1 MGSASSRN
9 TVLPGNPM
17 IWSAFKL
24 SLLVS
29 IMATIIVVLLGT
41 SVAFVLAKRKFR
53 GRELLDAVVT
63 LPLVLPPTVTGYY
76 LIVLLGRH
84 GLIGKYLYDFTGWS
98 VTFTWAGAVIAASV
112 MALPLMVK
120 SARAAIESVNPMYE
134 VASYTLGKSELETFF
149 RITLPIAR
157 RGMLAGVVLSFA
169 RALGEFG
176 ATLMLAGNIP
186 GKTQTMPL
194 AIYETV
200 IAGENRQA
208 QLLAFILTAVSVA
221 AIYLTNKLTAA
232 RMPEM

>member
-1 MGSASSRN
+1 
-9 TVLPGNPM
+9 M

-29 IMATIIVVLLGT
+29 LVATIIVVLLGT
-41 SVAFVLAKRKFR
+41 SVAFILARRKFY
-53 GRELLDAVVT
+53 GRELLDALVT

-84 GLIGKYLYDFTGWS
+84 GLIGEYLYDLTGWS
-98 VTFTWAGAVIAASV
+98 VTFTWVGAVIAAAV

-120 SARAAIESVNPMYE
+120 SARAAIESVNPQYE
-134 VASYTLGKSELETFF
+134 VASYTLGKSEFETFM
-149 RITLPIAR
+149 RITLPLAK
-157 RGMLAGVVLSFA
+157 RGMLAGLVLSFA

-176 ATLMLAGNIP
+176 ATLMLAGNIE

-200 IAGENRQA
+200 VAGENRQA
-208 QLLAFILTAVSVA
+208 QLLALILTAVSIV
-221 AIYLTNKLTAA
+221 AIYLTNKLTGG
-232 RMPEM
+232 RMREI